1 MKSKVYYQVLLT
13 NSINFINMF
22 SNITM
27 PQVVLDLGQVMS
39 TNEQAVVILE
49 TVFIQ
54 SLGEFEWLYRVFP
67 NV

>member
-54 SLGEFEWLYRVFP
+54 LLGEFEWLYRVFP